1 MATQFTDVE
10 TLLGVSAADAGSPL
24 ALAHSIEDGLPV
36 AAVDRLAKVVAPGDT
51 EWKFRMVPRATLS
64 RRRKRRQK
72 LTSEEGNRL
81 ARVAKV
87 YSMAISVYRDERK
100 VREFLMRPH
109 MMLDNESPLDLAL
122 ATGPGADAVVNLLG
136 RAAYGAS
143 V

>member
-136 RAAYGAS
+136 RSAYGAA